1 MEVRRIRT
9 GEWTIAQI
17 RLRENKANAI
27 NGAFLE
33 ALNRALDMVA
43 DAEGLI
49 LTGQGRYFSVGFD
62 LREVFPRDRR
72 AMGAFMA
79 TFIGTLRRILVW
91 PGPTVAAINGHAL
104 GGGFLLA
111 LACDHRLAV
120 ADERI
125 RIGFPDVERQVPL
138 SHSLR
143 MMALHA
149 LPASMAHLVNGRAA
163 NFTPREAARRGL
175 VELVDRAD
183 PVEAAVAWIE
193 RQPADYARRKAER
206 LAPLL
211 ARLDALGPE
220 DVEHFLDQWFA
231 PETRAA
237 FRKVWERVKRRA

>member
-1 MEVRRIRT
+1 MTAIPNNVTVIT
-9 GEWTIAQI
+9 LHHG
-17 RLRENKANAI
+17 KANAI
-27 NGAFLE
+27 DWKFLQ
-33 ALNRALDMVA
+33 ALNTALNHLQDTHNAAGV
-43 DAEGLI
+43 I
-49 LTGQGRYFSVGFD
+49 LTGQYPYFSVGLD
-62 LREVFPRDRR
+62 LATVFPYDREK
-72 AMGAFMA
+72 MA
-79 TFIGTLRRILVW
+79 TLIGQFIHTLRRILTW

-143 MMALHA
+143 LMALHA

-175 VELVDRAD
+175 VELADCAD

-237 FRKVWERVKRRA
+237 FRKVWERVKRGA